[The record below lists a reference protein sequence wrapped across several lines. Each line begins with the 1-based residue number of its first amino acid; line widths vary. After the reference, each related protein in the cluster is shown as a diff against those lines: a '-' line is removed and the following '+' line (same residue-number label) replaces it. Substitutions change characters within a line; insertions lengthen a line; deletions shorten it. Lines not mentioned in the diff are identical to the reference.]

1 MVLTPT
7 RLIIGAGM
15 LMVALGTTA
24 AAEELLGDPIAGRM
38 LAHDVCATCHVVEP
52 GLEPRSDI
60 DAPAFPDLA
69 KQPGITALSLR
80 VFLQTPHERMP
91 DLRLSPDE
99 TDNVIA
105 HILSLDR

>member
-1 MVLTPT
+1 MGRAFTC
-7 RLIIGAGM
+7 LIIGAGM
-15 LMVALGTTA
+15 LMVAVGTTT
-24 AAEELLGDPIAGRM
+24 AEELLGDPIAGRQ
-38 LAHDVCATCHVVEP
+38 LAHDVCAACHIVEP
-52 GLEPRSDI
+52 GKKPASDI

-99 TDNVIA
+99 ADNVIA
-105 HILSLDR
+105 HILSLNR

>member
-1 MVLTPT
+1 MVRTPS
-7 RLIIGAGM
+7 RVIIGAGM
-15 LMVALGTTA
+15 LVVTLGATA
-24 AAEELLGDPIAGRM
+24 AAEELLGDPIAGRK
-38 LAHDVCATCHVVEP
+38 LAYDVCAACHVVEP

-60 DAPAFPDLA
+60 GAPAFPELA
-69 KQPGITALSLR
+69 EQPGITALSLR

-91 DLRLSPDE
+91 DLLLSPDE

>member
-1 MVLTPT
+1 MIQTSS

-15 LMVALGTTA
+15 FVATLGNAA
-24 AAEELLGDPIAGRM
+24 AAEELLGDPIAGRR
-38 LAHDVCATCHVVEP
+38 LAHDVCAACHIVEP
-52 GLEPRSDI
+52 DMVPRSDI

-69 KQPGITALSLR
+69 RQPGITALSLR